1 MYFAK
6 MKGCVLVGL
15 LGALRL
21 FGGFPYVFRSTEGG
35 KMKIKKSIAAI
46 LWTCLIVSA
55 LVAKV
60 YIYTYIDLARGLVAV
75 FARKRAHQGECDR
88 KLDNP
93 HCQLLI
99 IRVFC
104 CTLPL
109 SGAAEPQVSCH
120 SEKPRQE

>member
-6 MKGCVLVGL
+6 MKGSVLVGL

-60 YIYTYIDLARGLVAV
+60 YIYTYIDLGYGAGTSAFLVVTPSLRGIKYQMLN
-75 FARKRAHQGECDR
+75 C
-88 KLDNP
+88 
-93 HCQLLI
+93 
-99 IRVFC
+99 
-104 CTLPL
+104 
-109 SGAAEPQVSCH
+109 
-120 SEKPRQE
+120 